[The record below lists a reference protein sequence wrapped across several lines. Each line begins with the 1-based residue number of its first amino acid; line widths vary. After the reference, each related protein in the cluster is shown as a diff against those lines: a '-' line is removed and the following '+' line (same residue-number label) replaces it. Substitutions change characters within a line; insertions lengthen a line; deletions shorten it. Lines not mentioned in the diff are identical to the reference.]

1 MLAEQDFL
9 LAGCSGVLPKL
20 ALAVEATPSAAHKD
34 EQEKDDNPPCTTAA
48 APTVVVFAN
57 CSEIGKAIVV
67 QVKHLFQIKI
77 INRVDPAYFKNC
89 MKSFACF

>member
-48 APTVVVFAN
+48 PTVVVFAN

-67 QVKHLFQIKI
+67 QVKHPFQIKI